1 MDRQPLL
8 GGPAGGGASGSGP
21 AWTGKSITAL
31 SLHRRAA
38 VWTRL
43 DTTPFV
49 LLYVVVGAVV
59 LRWRLSQFTATFVA
73 VVAVVLHIL
82 ALLAQHWSV
91 AAHALIAWRRVAL
104 PRSAGAPGVALA
116 GLHALVRPRPHRGKA
131 ELVPLE
137 VARGGR
143 GEPVVRF
150 HFQKRAY
157 EYDAS
162 SGVWVKAPYPVRLP
176 VDEYRRVGAK
186 GLTAAAVETA
196 LGRYGDNRLDMPA
209 PTFLELYKQH
219 LLAPF
224 FVFQVACV
232 GLWMLDEYWYYA
244 LMTLSMMLMFEG
256 TVVFGRLRSLRELRG
271 MRNPPRDLLVLRN
284 SRWTSTSSANLA
296 PGDVVSLCRGSSED
310 ELVPCDVLLLG
321 GAAVVNEAMLTGE
334 SVPLI
339 KEAVAPQSA
348 AAAAAPLAIK
358 ADDKAHVLFGGTRIL
373 THTPA
378 AESSTGGA
386 AAASSLRP
394 PDRGTVCYVLRT
406 GFGSAQGRLMRT
418 ILFSTDQVSANSR
431 EAAFF
436 LLFLLAFAIAASG
449 YVLRVGLADAD
460 RPRFELLL
468 HCVMIV
474 TNVVP
479 PELPMQLALA
489 VNTSLIALA
498 RAAIF
503 CTEPFR
509 IPYAGKI
516 DICCFDKTGTLT
528 TDAIQSVGIALPR
541 DKRTEAA
548 AAAAAGEAAAVA
560 EAGASDGLDDPDLL
574 LAVDAGDGTAA
585 VTPSTVAAATAAT
598 AASTGDAS
606 GTYPLVPFDKASR
619 EAVLVLAGC
628 HSLVHV
634 DDDVVGDPLELEAL
648 SAVQWRYA
656 RGGTAVPIRG
666 GASTSHG
673 SLRIVARHRF
683 SSALQRMSVVAQVEK
698 APGVPDA
705 PHVLVKGSPEAIRR
719 LLAGG
724 SPLSG
729 YDETASSL
737 ARRGLRVLALA
748 VRRLKPGMSV
758 GAMQHMKRVD
768 VEASLTFVGFV
779 CFECPLRPDSRKA
792 VRALKKSSHACT
804 MITGDATLTA
814 AHVARQVAIST
825 RRMLILEL
833 TPAGVAAA
841 AAAAATAATAAA
853 SGTAGTVAADGV
865 GADVCVP
872 ALAGGDLTNDAGEEL
887 VAWMSAATGLRR
899 KAYATDAVADL
910 AATYDLTMSG
920 PALSAVAA
928 AGDGVWGVLRHVKV
942 FARMTPALKE
952 RVLSSLNAA
961 GLVTLMCGDG
971 TNDVG
976 ALKQAHVGVALLS
989 TTVSRPRA
997 ATGSSSSGG
1006 AAANGAAGS
1015 ANASPPT
1022 PAEAFRQ
1029 RQAVMVRQRQMAQ
1042 LAVAQRAQTAQV
1054 AQRQAAAA
1062 RDRRGS
1068 ADQAD
1073 GSANGG
1079 GKEVANRNG
1088 AGGAAGANAA
1098 PKTEL
1103 EQRIAELQ
1111 AALAEGE
1118 ADGPPLVKLGDASIA
1133 SPFTSKR
1140 MSIDSVASIVR
1151 QGRCTLATT
1160 LQMYQILALNSLV
1173 SAYSLSVLHLDGV
1186 KLGDRQLTITGI
1198 LAAAAF
1204 FMVSRSKPLR
1214 RLSRERPAESVFAP
1228 ALFLSLLGQF
1238 AMHVGAL
1245 YTTSAAAKRYL
1256 PTDFRPDV
1264 KGSFSPNILNTVVFL
1279 LSTSQQ
1285 TATFVVNYK
1294 GRPFMEGLFD
1304 NVYLLRTLGACAAIV
1319 AFTVAEV
1326 SPQVNRLMQLVAFP
1340 NSQLRWFVIRVL
1352 VADSFGSLAW
1362 DRLVSR
1368 IFTRVPPVVE

>member
-1 MDRQPLL
+1 MARPLL
-8 GGPAGGGASGSGP
+8 SVPAGDGAAGSGP
-21 AWTGKSITAL
+21 SWTGKSITSL
-31 SLHRRAA
+31 SLHQRATLWA
-38 VWTRL
+38 RL

-49 LLYVVVGAVV
+49 LLYMALGAVV

-82 ALLAQHWSV
+82 TLLAQHWSV
-91 AAHALIAWRRVAL
+91 AAHAFIAWRRVEL
-104 PRSAGAPGVALA
+104 PRSARERGVALA

-137 VARGGR
+137 VAAGER

-162 SGVWVKAPYPVRLP
+162 SGVWVKATYPVRRP

-186 GLTAAAVETA
+186 GLTSAAVEAA
-196 LGRYGDNRLDMPA
+196 LSRYGDNRLDMPA

-224 FVFQVACV
+224 FVFQVASV

-244 LMTLSMMLMFEG
+244 LMTLSMMLIFEG

-271 MRNPPRDLLVLRN
+271 MRNPPRDVLVLRN

-296 PGDVVSLCRGSSED
+296 PGDVVSLCRGASEN

-334 SVPLI
+334 SVPLM
-339 KEAVAPQSA
+339 KEALAPQSA

-378 AESSTGGA
+378 AEATTGGA
-386 AAASSLRP
+386 TAASSLRP

-418 ILFSTDQVSANSR
+418 ILFSTDQVSADSR
-431 EAAFF
+431 EAAFL

-449 YVLRVGLADAD
+449 YVLWVGLANAD
-460 RPRFELLL
+460 HPRFELLL
-468 HCVMIV
+468 HCVLIV

-479 PELPMQLALA
+479 PELPMRLALA

-528 TDAIQSVGIALPR
+528 TDAIQSVGIALPW
-541 DKRTEAA
+541 DERTKVAA
-548 AAAAAGEAAAVA
+548 AAAAAEAAAVV
-560 EAGASDGLDDPDLL
+560 EAGTSDGLDDPDLL
-574 LAVDAGDGTAA
+574 LAMDAGDGTAA
-585 VTPSTVAAATAAT
+585 VTPTAAAATAT
-598 AASTGDAS
+598 STTLAGDAS
-606 GTYPLVPFDKASR
+606 GIYPLAPFEKASR

-648 SAVQWRYA
+648 SAVQWRYS
-656 RGGTAVPIRG
+656 RGGTVVPIRG
-666 GASTSHG
+666 GLHTSHG

-683 SSALQRMSVVAQVEK
+683 NSALQRMSVVAQVEK

-724 SPLSG
+724 SPPTG

-758 GAMQHMKRVD
+758 GAMQHMKRGD

-779 CFECPLRPDSRKA
+779 CFECPLRPDSRKTI
-792 VRALKKSSHACT
+792 RALKKSSHACT

-833 TPAGVAAA
+833 TPTGVAAA
-841 AAAAATAATAAA
+841 AAAAAKAATAASA
-853 SGTAGTVAADGV
+853 GTAATVGVDGADG
-865 GADVCVP
+865 DVCVP
-872 ALAGGDLTNDAGEEL
+872 VSAGGGLTSEAGEEL

-899 KAYATDAVADL
+899 KAFATDAVAGL
-910 AATYDLTMSG
+910 AASYDLTMSG
-920 PALSAVAA
+920 PALAAVAA
-928 AGDGVWGVLRHVKV
+928 ADDGVWGVLRHVKV

-997 ATGSSSSGG
+997 TTGSSSDGG
-1006 AAANGAAGS
+1006 AAANGAATG
-1015 ANASPPT
+1015 ANARPST
-1022 PAEAFRQ
+1022 PAEAMRQ
-1029 RQAVMVRQRQMAQ
+1029 RQAAMVRQRQMAQ
-1042 LAVAQRAQTAQV
+1042 LAVAQRAHTAQV

-1062 RDRRGS
+1062 RDRQGS
-1068 ADQAD
+1068 AEPTD
-1073 GSANGG
+1073 GSTNGG
-1079 GKEVANRNG
+1079 GKEVANQNG
-1088 AGGAAGANAA
+1088 AAASGAAGSNAS

-1103 EQRIAELQ
+1103 ELRIAELQ

-1160 LQMYQILALNSLV
+1160 LQMYQILALNSLI

-1186 KLGDRQLTITGI
+1186 KVGDRQLTITGI

-1214 RLSRERPAESVFAP
+1214 RLSRERPAESIFAP

-1238 AMHVGAL
+1238 AMHVAAL
-1245 YTTSAAAKRYL
+1245 YATSTAAKRYL
-1256 PTDFRPDV
+1256 PTNFRPDV

-1279 LSTSQQ
+1279 LSTAQQ
-1285 TATFVVNYK
+1285 TTTFVANYK
-1294 GRPFMEGLFD
+1294 GRPYMEGLFD
-1304 NVYLLRTLGACAAIV
+1304 NVYLFRTLVACAAIV
-1319 AFTVAEV
+1319 IFTVAEV
-1326 SPQVNRLMQLVAFP
+1326 SPQVNRFMQLVAFP

-1352 VADSFGSLAW
+1352 VADSFGSLVW

-1368 IFTRVPPVVE
+1368 LFTRLPPVVE

>member
-1 MDRQPLL
+1 MDRQSLL
-8 GGPAGGGASGSGP
+8 GGPAGGGATGSGP

-38 VWTRL
+38 LWARL

-49 LLYVVVGAVV
+49 LLYVAVGAVV

-73 VVAVVLHIL
+73 VVAAVLHIL

-91 AAHALIAWRRVAL
+91 TAHALIAWHRVAL
-104 PRSAGAPGVALA
+104 PRSAGERMVALA

-137 VARGGR
+137 VAAGER

-162 SGVWVKAPYPVRLP
+162 LGVWVKATYPVRRP

-186 GLTAAAVETA
+186 GLNSAAVETA

-271 MRNPPRDLLVLRN
+271 MRNPPRDLLVLRD

-296 PGDVVSLCRGSSED
+296 PGDVVSLCRGASED

-334 SVPLI
+334 SVPLM

-348 AAAAAPLAIK
+348 SAAAAPLAIK

-378 AESSTGGA
+378 ADAATGA
-386 AAASSLRP
+386 TATANALRP

-468 HCVMIV
+468 HCVLIV

-528 TDAIQSVGIALPR
+528 TDAIQSVGIALPQ
-541 DKRTEAA
+541 DERTDAA
-548 AAAAAGEAAAVA
+548 AAAAAAEAAAVA
-560 EAGASDGLDDPDLL
+560 EAGASDGLDGPDLL
-574 LAVDAGDGTAA
+574 LAMDAGDGMAA
-585 VTPSTVAAATAAT
+585 VTPTVAATT
-598 AASTGDAS
+598 TASTTGDDAS

-666 GASTSHG
+666 GLSASHG

-705 PHVLVKGSPEAIRR
+705 PYVLVKGSPEAIRR
-719 LLAGG
+719 LLAGA
-724 SPLSG
+724 PPTG

-758 GAMQHMKRVD
+758 GAMQHMKRGD
-768 VEASLTFVGFV
+768 VEASLMFVGFV

-792 VRALKKSSHACT
+792 IRALKKSSHACT

-853 SGTAGTVAADGV
+853 AGTAVSAATDGV
-865 GADVCVP
+865 DADVCVP
-872 ALAGGDLTNDAGEEL
+872 VSAGSGLTNDEGEEL

-899 KAYATDAVADL
+899 KAYATDAVAGL
-910 AATYDLTMSG
+910 AASYDLTMSG
-920 PALSAVAA
+920 PALAAVAA
-928 AGDGVWGVLRHVKV
+928 SGDGVWGVLRHVKV

-989 TTVSRPRA
+989 TTVSRPRV
-997 ATGSSSSGG
+997 ATGSSPGGG
-1006 AAANGAAGS
+1006 AAANGAAAS
-1015 ANASPPT
+1015 ANVRPAI
-1022 PAEAFRQ
+1022 PAEALRQ
-1029 RQAVMVRQRQMAQ
+1029 RQAAMVRQRQMAQ

-1062 RDRRGS
+1062 RGRRSS
-1068 ADQAD
+1068 AEPAD

-1079 GKEVANRNG
+1079 DKEVANRNG
-1088 AGGAAGANAA
+1088 SSAGGAAGATAP

-1103 EQRIAELQ
+1103 ELRIAELQ
-1111 AALAEGE
+1111 AALSEGE
-1118 ADGPPLVKLGDASIA
+1118 TDGPPLVKLGDASIA

-1256 PTDFRPDV
+1256 PPDFRPDV

-1304 NVYLLRTLGACAAIV
+1304 NVYLLRTLAACAAIV

-1326 SPQVNRLMQLVAFP
+1326 SPQVNRFMQLVAFP

-1368 IFTRVPPVVE
+1368 IFTRVPPIVQ